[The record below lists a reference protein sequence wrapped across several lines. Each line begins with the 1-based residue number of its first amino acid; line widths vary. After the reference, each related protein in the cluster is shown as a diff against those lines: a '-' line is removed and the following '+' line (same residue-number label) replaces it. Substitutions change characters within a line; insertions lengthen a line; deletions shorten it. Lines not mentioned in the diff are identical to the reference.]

1 MRLANKVAIVT
12 GAGAGM
18 GKAVALRFAR
28 EGAQVVVAEIHAA
41 GGKATVEAIRR
52 AKGQAIFVT
61 TDVSQENEV
70 KAMVTTTMEQYSR
83 IDILYNNAAVELHG
97 QDARA
102 HELSAEIWDRTHA
115 INLRSVW
122 LCSKYAIPPMLEQ
135 HGGSIIHVASP
146 TGLYGCAPG
155 YTAYSASKGGVVA
168 LARVMAADYA
178 RDAVPLVGCW
188 LLAGGAFDLYKR
200 PRAPALLATW
210 LVGVTAGVL
219 LRGLS
224 GFRRVC
230 LLHRWNLHGRRWING
245 CLDTPGRARLPPSLC
260 LMGRKNMGRKTHGSL
275 GQDHFAFTAR

>member
-102 HELSAEIWDRTHA
+102 HELSAETWDRTHA

-122 LCSKYAIPPMLEQ
+122 LCSKYAIPPMLEH

-168 LARVMAADYA
+168 LTRVMAADYA
-178 RDAVPLVGCW
+178 RDNIRVNAIVPG
-188 LLAGGAFDLYKR
+188 
-200 PRAPALLATW
+200 T
-210 LVGVTAGVL
+210 T
-219 LRGLS
+219 
-224 GFRRVC
+224 
-230 LLHRWNLHGRRWING
+230 
-245 CLDTPGRARLPPSLC
+245 DTPMIAPLLEDEGVRARLMALSP
-260 LMGRKNMGRKTHGSL
+260 MGRLGRPDDVAGLAVFLASDESAYCTGGIYMADGGL
-275 GQDHFAFTAR
+275 TAI